1 MWYNTI
7 IIGNGGANFSL
18 LFEKLP
24 IKLVTMK
31 KTYPKQLRIPV
42 TIDEETDEILARLKE
57 LSGKPKATIL
67 GELVKDAKPYL
78 ITAVDLLEKVKKNQ
92 MEMMD
97 AKSSLTALLLDVSDV
112 ASSAQQDIN
121 KLIRDMNYEFDFVKN
136 DEK

>member
-1 MWYNTI
+1 
-7 IIGNGGANFSL
+7 
-18 LFEKLP
+18 
-24 IKLVTMK
+24 MK

-42 TIDEETDEILARLKE
+42 TIDEETDEILAKLKE

-67 GELVKDAKPYL
+67 GELVKGSKPYL
-78 ITAVDLLEKVKKNQ
+78 AIHLDLLEKVKKNQ

-97 AKSSLTALLLDVSDV
+97 AKTSLTALLLDMSDV
-112 ASSAQQDIN
+112 ASATQHDIN

>member
-1 MWYNTI
+1 
-7 IIGNGGANFSL
+7 
-18 LFEKLP
+18 
-24 IKLVTMK
+24 MK

-42 TIDEETDEILARLKE
+42 TIDEETDEILAKLKE

-97 AKSSLTALLLDVSDV
+97 AKTSLTALLLDVSDV
-112 ASSAQQDIN
+112 ASSAQQDITQI
-121 KLIRDMNYEFDFVKN
+121 IRDMNYEFDFVKN

>member
-1 MWYNTI
+1 MYVL
-7 IIGNGGANFSL
+7 GLGL
-18 LFEKLP
+18 LFEKLT

-42 TIDEETDEILARLKE
+42 TIDEETDEVLAKLKE

-78 ITAVDLLEKVKKNQ
+78 ITAVELLEKVKKNQ

-97 AKSSLTALLLDVSDV
+97 AKSSLISLFLDVSDM
-112 ASSAQQDIN
+112 ASSAQKDITQI
-121 KLIRDMNYEFDFVKN
+121 IRDMNYEFDFAK
-136 DEK
+136 DGKK